1 MPEDQFA
8 AFEAIPGVGA
18 RLLAMYP
25 ELATLPSFDL
35 PLAERL
41 TRQLF
46 EWLLPELEKITGV
59 GITGV
64 AVAVGGYLDFAPSPC
79 LVVTFNGDQA
89 STHSFMIAI
98 GFVAQQTEV
107 IALRPNLVGATR
119 CLDIIFAKNVDLPR
133 AWSDLRAAAPAI
145 HGYMPLFDTDFAQG
159 MRVIDESQTWTEHD
173 MVDIAR
179 ALDMLSARYQVDIAV
194 DELRLDFLKVGNDWE
209 KYPDGQ
215 SYLAG
220 IAPGQRSEVAQRL
233 ADLASRW
240 DAHVGT
246 ILGGGAIT

>member
-1 MPEDQFA
+1 
-8 AFEAIPGVGA
+8 
-18 RLLAMYP
+18 
-25 ELATLPSFDL
+25 
-35 PLAERL
+35 
-41 TRQLF
+41 
-46 EWLLPELEKITGV
+46 
-59 GITGV
+59 
-64 AVAVGGYLDFAPSPC
+64 
-79 LVVTFNGDQA
+79 
-89 STHSFMIAI
+89 
-98 GFVAQQTEV
+98 
-107 IALRPNLVGATR
+107 
-119 CLDIIFAKNVDLPR
+119 
-133 AWSDLRAAAPAI
+133 
-145 HGYMPLFDTDFAQG
+145 
-159 MRVIDESQTWTEHD
+159 